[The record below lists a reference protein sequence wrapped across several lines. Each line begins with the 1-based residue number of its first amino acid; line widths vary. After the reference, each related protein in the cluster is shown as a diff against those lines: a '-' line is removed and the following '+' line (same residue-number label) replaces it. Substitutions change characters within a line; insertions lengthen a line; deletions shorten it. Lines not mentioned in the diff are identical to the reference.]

1 MGAFMSTLGYNAE
14 HEGMGGPGSDPEG
27 TGTSQGDT
35 SGEGDTPGG
44 LPGPKMI
51 RDQNFPPPVN
61 NMRMNYVKPV
71 MSYSAPPQQTDIQN
85 NFSTSSQYAQRY
97 GLGNGA
103 SHF

>member
-1 MGAFMSTLGYNAE
+1 MGNMMRVLGDNAE

-27 TGTSQGDT
+27 TGTSQGDI

-51 RDQNFPPPVN
+51 QDEEHPAPKIVPNRL
-61 NMRMNYVKPV
+61 NYVQPALA
-71 MSYSAPPQQTDIQN
+71 YTAPPQQTDIQN

-97 GLGNGA
+97 GLGGR